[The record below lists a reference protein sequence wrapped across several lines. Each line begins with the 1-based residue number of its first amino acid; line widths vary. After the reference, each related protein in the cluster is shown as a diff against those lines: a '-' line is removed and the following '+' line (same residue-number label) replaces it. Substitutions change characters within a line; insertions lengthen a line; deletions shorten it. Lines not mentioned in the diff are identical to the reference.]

1 MKQYSNEKTLI
12 SPKSREPEFCAEE
25 AKSLFLTIKAITD
38 GGCDAEVKKINGH
51 LKVIRVK
58 KSVEQEFGF
67 G

>member
-1 MKQYSNEKTLI
+1 MKQCSNEKTVK
-12 SPKSREPEFCAEE
+12 SPKNQEPEFCAEE

-51 LKVIRVK
+51 LKVMRVR